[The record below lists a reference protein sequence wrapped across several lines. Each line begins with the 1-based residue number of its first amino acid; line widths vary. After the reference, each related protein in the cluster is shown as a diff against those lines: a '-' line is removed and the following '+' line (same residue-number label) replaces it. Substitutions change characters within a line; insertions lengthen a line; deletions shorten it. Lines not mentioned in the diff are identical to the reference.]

1 MLRSIL
7 IRNLLLSSIN
17 NPKRLKFIIGF
28 AIYLVIAALISSGIS
43 IYYEQKLSN
52 YNNELIKLELKEF
65 KIQEWL
71 TDAPK
76 TNLEFKIGKFT
87 YDLIEGNSNFDLGK
101 NRYYFHLLT
110 MYPDT
115 IDLAITDIEVI
126 NNKSLNKKYEIEK
139 IKSKNKVISD
149 FIDGIFDKY
158 PEELIS
164 DLEYR
169 KKAEILLN
177 NISFKKIKN
186 MLDQSEYNT
195 LQINL
200 YFQEYNNIVDDEKER
215 LKKLIVDTTKTST
228 DAILYAFLLQLIIFS
243 LVQIFEL
250 KELS

>member
-1 MLRSIL
+1 MLKSIL
-7 IRNLLLSSIN
+7 IKNLLLRSIN
-17 NPKRLKFIIGF
+17 NPKKFKFFTEVGIF
-28 AIYLVIAALISSGIS
+28 LVIAALISSGIS

-52 YNNELIKLELKEF
+52 YKNELIKLELKEF

-71 TDAPK
+71 TDAPGA
-76 TNLEFKIGKFT
+76 NLDFKIGKFT

-110 MYPDT
+110 IYPDT
-115 IDLAITDIEVI
+115 IDLAITDIELI

-149 FIDGIFDKY
+149 FIDGILDKY

-169 KKAEILLN
+169 KKVEILLN
-177 NISFKKIKN
+177 NISFKKIMN

-200 YFQEYNNIVDDEKER
+200 YFQDYNNIIDDEKER
-215 LKKLIVDTTKTST
+215 LKKLIVDITKTST
-228 DAILYAFLLQLIIFS
+228 DAILYAFFTSVNYIFS
-243 LVQIFEL
+243 YTNF
-250 KELS
+250 